1 MFLQSSMERPV
12 MAVFSDVVDAADRLT
27 TEEQEEL
34 VELLRRRLA
43 ERRRME
49 LVREVQES
57 RAEIA
62 AGHARVASVD
72 EIMDEAI
79 REP

>member
-1 MFLQSSMERPV
+1 
-12 MAVFSDVVDAADRLT
+12 MAIFSDVVDAADRLT

-43 ERRRME
+43 ERRRAE
-49 LVREVQES
+49 LVREVQEA

-62 AGHARVASVD
+62 VGQARVASVD
-72 EIMDEAI
+72 EIMDEAT